1 MNLQYLRAFVAVALE
16 GNITRAAKGLR
27 TSQPAVSKQLVEL
40 EAQLGTSLFDRLARG
55 VRLTEAGELLLRHAQ
70 RILAAER
77 AAETELGELSGLL
90 RGRLSIGASTTIGS
104 YLAPSALGAFN
115 RAHPNIR
122 LELEIANTALIQ
134 TMVLDD
140 RIDLGLIEG
149 FVSSDQLDVEIVHY
163 DQMVAI
169 VAPNHPLA
177 KKGKVS
183 ARDFVKLPLI
193 SRERG
198 SGTREVIEAACAKQD
213 LQFEPVM
220 TLGSTEAVKNAVA
233 VGLGAAV
240 VSGLALDLELA
251 AGRLKR
257 VDLYDLDIRRALYL
271 VRLKGKDASPA
282 VKAFLRVLRAVLG
295 TPQHGKSRASRPPK
309 T

>member
-1 MNLQYLRAFVAVALE
+1 MNLQHLRAFVAVALE

-70 RILAAER
+70 RILATER
-77 AAETELGELSGLL
+77 AAESEIGELSGLV
-90 RGRLSIGASTTIGS
+90 RGRLSLGASTTIGS

-115 RAHPNIR
+115 RAHPNIK

-149 FVSSDQLDVEIVHY
+149 FVHSDQLEMEVVHY

-169 VAPNHPLA
+169 VAPSHALA

-183 ARDFVKLPLI
+183 GRDFLKQPLI
-193 SRERG
+193 SRERD
-198 SGTREVIEAACAKQD
+198 SGTREVIEAAFAKRG
-213 LQFEPVM
+213 LQFEPAM

-233 VGLGAAV
+233 VGLGVAV
-240 VSGLALDLELA
+240 VSGLAVDLELA
-251 AGRLKR
+251 ACRLSR
-257 VDLYDLDIRRALYL
+257 VELQDLDIRRALYL
-271 VRLKGKDASPA
+271 IRLKGKDASPA
-282 VKAFLRVLRAVLG
+282 VTAFLRILREVLG
-295 TPQHGKSRASRPPK
+295 TPQPKGRISR
-309 T
+309 

>member
-1 MNLQYLRAFVAVALE
+1 MAMNLHHLRAFVAVATE
-16 GNITRAAKGLR
+16 ANITRAAKGLR

-40 EAQLGTSLFDRLARG
+40 EGQLGTPLFARLARG
-55 VRLTEAGELLLRHAQ
+55 VRLTEAGEILLRHAQ

-77 AAETELGELSGLL
+77 SAELEIGELSGLV

-115 RAHPNIR
+115 RAHPKIR

-134 TMVLDD
+134 AMVLDD

-149 FVSSDQLDVEIVHY
+149 FVSSDQLDVEVIHY
-163 DQMVAI
+163 DEMVAI
-169 VAPNHPLA
+169 AAPSHPLA

-198 SGTREVIEAACAKQD
+198 SGTREVIEAAFSKHG
-213 LQFEPVM
+213 LLFEPAM

-233 VGLGAAV
+233 VGLGVAV

-251 AGRLKR
+251 AGRLSR
-257 VDLYDLDIRRALYL
+257 VNLHDLDIRRALHL
-271 VRLKGKDASPA
+271 VRLKGKGESHA
-282 VKAFLRVLRAVLG
+282 VAAFHRVLREVLG
-295 TPQHGKSRASRPPK
+295 TPLHAKTRPPRSR
-309 T
+309 